1 MLPECVNQAVAYWC
15 DWWIENL
22 SVDVSSDD
30 RQTEGDNRKYQEE
43 CVKRRQAC
51 RDVLDLTL
59 ILKEINTHNFSIDKE
74 GNICSIEGHL

>member
-1 MLPECVNQAVAYWC
+1 MNQAVAYWC
-15 DWWIENL
+15 DWWIKNL

-51 RDVLDLTL
+51 RERDVLGLTP
-59 ILKEINTHNFSIDKE
+59 ILKEVNTNYVALRFEK
-74 GNICSIEGHL
+74 

>member
-51 RDVLDLTL
+51 RHVSGLTP
-59 ILKEINTHNFSIDKE
+59 ILKEIDIHNSPIDE
-74 GNICSIEGHL
+74 ERNIC